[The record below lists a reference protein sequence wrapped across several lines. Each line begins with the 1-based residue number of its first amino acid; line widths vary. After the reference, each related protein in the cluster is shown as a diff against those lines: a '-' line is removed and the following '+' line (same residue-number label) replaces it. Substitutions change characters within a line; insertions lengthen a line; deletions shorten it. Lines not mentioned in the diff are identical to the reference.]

1 MALNDTPAASRTH
14 IAFFGKRNAGK
25 SSLLNA
31 VTGQEIAVVSDVK
44 GTTTDPVFKTM
55 EILPIGPVM
64 LIDTPGYDDEGLL
77 GELRIKKT
85 KQILNKTDIAVLVLD
100 AQDVDNNIENS
111 DLLNLIKSKNIP
123 YIIVINKIDTIE
135 YAQATVSLPFSGTS
149 VKVSALKGT
158 GIEEL
163 KNLLGNLSK
172 ATSAP
177 KPIVSDLISEGDVV
191 IMVTPIDSAAPKGR
205 LILPQQMVLRD
216 IIDSNATAVVVK
228 ETQLEETLKKLSV
241 KPALVITD
249 SQVFDIADKLTP
261 KDIPLTSFSILM
273 ARYKGYLQTA
283 IKGINAIKNIKDGD
297 TILVA
302 EGCTHHRQCGDIG
315 TIKIPNWLRK
325 YTGKNFKI
333 ETCSGGDFPEDLT
346 KFALIIHCGG
356 CMLNETE
363 MAHRL
368 SVAREQG
375 IPMVNY
381 GVAIACMHGI
391 LKRSLQPF
399 PTVAELLK

>member
-31 VTGQEIAVVSDVK
+31 ITGQEIAVVSEIK

-64 LIDTPGYDDEGLL
+64 LIDTPGYDDEGIL

-85 KQILNKTDIAVLVLD
+85 KQVLNKTDIAILVLD
-100 AQDVDNNIENS
+100 AQDQEINDIENNE
-111 DLLNLIKSKNIP
+111 LLNLIKSKNIP
-123 YIIVINKIDTIE
+123 YIIVINKIDTLDAADADTALPSVGPLI
-135 YAQATVSLPFSGTS
+135 QVST
-149 VKVSALKGT
+149 LKGT

-163 KNLLGNLSK
+163 KNLLGNISK
-172 ATSAP
+172 SAFAP

-205 LILPQQMVLRD
+205 LILPQQLVLRD
-216 IIDSNATAVVVK
+216 IIDSNAIAIVVK
-228 ETQLEETLKKLSV
+228 ETELADALNKLAV

-249 SQVFDIADKLTP
+249 SQVFDVADNLTP
-261 KDIPLTSFSILM
+261 KDIRLTSFSILM
-273 ARYKGYLQTA
+273 ARYKGYLETA
-283 IKGINAIKNIKDGD
+283 IKGIDAIKNLKEGD

-315 TIKIPNWLRK
+315 TVKIPAWLRK
-325 YTGKNFKI
+325 YTGKDFKF
-333 ETCSGGDFPEDLT
+333 ETCSGGDFPEDLS
-346 KFALIIHCGG
+346 KYALIIHCGG
-356 CMLNETE
+356 CMLNE
-363 MAHRL
+363 
-368 SVAREQG
+368 REVLYRMKCANDAG
-375 IPMVNY
+375 VPFTNY
-381 GVAIACMHGI
+381 GTAIAEMKGI
-391 LKRSLQPF
+391 LRRCLP
-399 PTVAELLK
+399 